1 MVTIYKCGWLFEKI
15 IKSFVKLKSAN
26 LINIILKKKVIPEFL
41 FEKCKVSA
49 IESSVKDLLSNPSLQ
64 KEQKDAF
71 DKVIKLISTD
81 ESKQSEK
88 AAKISIQYLKEE
100 IL

>member
-1 MVTIYKCGWLFEKI
+1 MVSIYKCGWFFEKI

>member
-1 MVTIYKCGWLFEKI
+1 MVSIYKCGWLFEKI

-41 FEKCKVSA
+41 FEKCKVLA

-88 AAKISIQYLKEE
+88 AAKISLQYLKEE

>member
-1 MVTIYKCGWLFEKI
+1 MFEKI

-26 LINIILKKKVIPEFL
+26 LINIILKKKIIPEFL

>member
-1 MVTIYKCGWLFEKI
+1 MVSIYKCGWLFEKI

-81 ESKQSEK
+81 EYKQSEK

>member
-1 MVTIYKCGWLFEKI
+1 MVSIYKCGWLFEKI

-71 DKVIKLISTD
+71 DKVIQLISTN